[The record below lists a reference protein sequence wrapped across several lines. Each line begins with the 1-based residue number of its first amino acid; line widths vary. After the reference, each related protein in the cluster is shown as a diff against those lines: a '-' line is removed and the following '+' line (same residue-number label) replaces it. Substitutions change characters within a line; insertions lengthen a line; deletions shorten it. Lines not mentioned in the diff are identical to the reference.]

1 MFRKHMTGILILELI
16 LFLSCAAAYA
26 AQSETKIKVGI
37 SPFSPFIIMSEEE
50 PIGLSIDLWQALSRE
65 TGLDFE
71 FVIYEGVVDKLRNL
85 QEGSIDIAIGGIT
98 ITEKREEILDFTH
111 PVYHTGLDILIP
123 RVGNHPLQGLLSSLF
138 KGNKFVIFGG
148 LMVLIIIAGHIIW
161 IVERSSKNRTTSFHR
176 KYLPG
181 VFEGMYWALIT
192 ASTIGY

>member
-71 FVIYEGVVDKLRNL
+71 FVIY
-85 QEGSIDIAIGGIT
+85 
-98 ITEKREEILDFTH
+98 
-111 PVYHTGLDILIP
+111 
-123 RVGNHPLQGLLSSLF
+123 
-138 KGNKFVIFGG
+138 
-148 LMVLIIIAGHIIW
+148 
-161 IVERSSKNRTTSFHR
+161 
-176 KYLPG
+176 
-181 VFEGMYWALIT
+181 
-192 ASTIGY
+192 